1 MPSEIRVTDQKF
13 LYQLRNGDSFT
24 ENTSDFT
31 VHLKGNLLE
40 KVKAVFTVQVGWS
53 SDLNNYNLLYN
64 AANQTLRIEAK
75 GNDFRSDGF
84 SVGDDVRLSIAFV
97 ALNGVVTSISDGEI
111 TLNSVSIIFGA
122 LSDGYSLEITG
133 TDILTG
139 LTDKTAL
146 KYKFGL
152 IENNEALNTLSKLT
166 NTDQIYLIDSID
178 HATPNTFS
186 NGESFG
192 NNKAWVTGGVK
203 ATFSQRVK
211 GKDYQYP
218 SFLPD
223 LSFQEFII
231 EHEFIINPFYRD
243 GDLDSISGDEVPP
256 LDIFNGDKSLKYVFD
271 AEFRTEINNPN
282 TALSTEYDTQLGSVG
297 YFDESYNGF
306 KSDFS
311 VDNLQY
317 ELAGN
322 SVNQIETSEGTD
334 VTYSIFSSNS
344 NFIDGG
350 YIVLGHASII
360 ESDEYS
366 NSSKEFP
373 ELWNDEKIRVQI
385 GSGAVSSGVFIN
397 AQANFLGNFRVD
409 VSFRINL
416 SNKVTEEGQ
425 NYILYYQ
432 AENSNLPPD
441 QSKKVTGLVDLNVY
455 AKNSDI
461 NGLWNLQK
469 FEQYPHA
476 EPYDK
481 GVTSGFTNSNGFNE
495 TGYFLDA
502 SFLKINTA
510 ELSAL
515 TFEYNI
521 FNTVTNETFTLRSY
535 DFDLSDSFLAGGTQQ
550 IEVDET
556 RGYILKDDDLFNGV
570 KIETGA
576 NNGALTEYSIQIG
589 YKTPWE
595 KWLEFKKAPKE
606 FFDKNKSL
614 NGFNQK
620 ASNYFDNIA
629 DFELRVMLRADLLF
643 DGITTQYLTSSE
655 SLKVYDYDT
664 DDQNPDAYTC
674 EINTYNENGEV
685 LQNNIIEKDFTRLRA
700 LFTPTVPPVFSTSVD
715 MTEVANDYK
724 RFAHG
729 NRTTS
734 GTIATRDGVWANE
747 QANDTDLFTNIT
759 GGKLTKNDPSLYTSS
774 QEDIATNDNANAF
787 YGCFSNDEYE
797 FYSIS
802 GKMYSNAND
811 NDGLAYNI
819 AFMVD
824 DDGVEH
830 TLSLIA
836 TTGGLLLDIDPDYI
850 EGNTGTTTMD
860 LSPAP
865 PFNKVSWALVYNF
878 GKSGCVQLDYFNTNE
893 NSVNW
898 SSNNVGDLIF
908 NVNRSSD
915 DIIIDVD
922 WVINGTQY
930 TNTFNYNLNDNDLT
944 KKFKG
949 FNSIGFAFMSQD
961 QGGFKDVEL
970 IQPLGDYYG
979 ILRIEQEASPS
990 DFGISELSTVRE
1002 APENSLLKQS
1012 TGNEVKADLQWNGT
1026 SFSLQGDI
1034 DTSKIKEGQKY
1045 EFSAELRLL
1054 NLDE

>member
-13 LYQLRNGDSFT
+13 FYQLRNGDSFT
-24 ENTSDFT
+24 DNTSDFT

-40 KVKAVFTVQVGWS
+40 RVKAVFTVEVNWYTYLQ
-53 SDLNNYNLLYN
+53 NYNLLYDAN
-64 AANQTLRIEAK
+64 AQTLRIELGGK
-75 GNDFRSDGF
+75 DFYAEGF
-84 SVGDDVRLSIAFV
+84 SVGDLVKLSGESTFSLTGTIGSITNGEINLTNV
-97 ALNGVVTSISDGEI
+97 ALTGSLPSSYLVGIEPTAV
-111 TLNSVSIIFGA
+111 
-122 LSDGYSLEITG
+122 LS
-133 TDILTG
+133 G
-139 LTDKTAL
+139 LTDKTAI

-166 NTDQIYLIDSID
+166 NTDQIYLIDGID
-178 HATPNTFS
+178 HSSPNTFS

-192 NNKAWVTGGVK
+192 NNKAWVTGSAQASFVGRK
-203 ATFSQRVK
+203 Q
-211 GKDYQYP
+211 GKDYNQ
-218 SFLPD
+218 PD
-223 LSFQEFII
+223 TDTSVQVFTI

-306 KSDFS
+306 KSDFN
-311 VDNLQY
+311 VDDLQY
-317 ELAGN
+317 QINGN
-322 SVNQIETSEGTD
+322 SANQIETSEGTD
-334 VTYSIFSSNS
+334 VTYTIFSPSG
-344 NFIDGG
+344 NFVNGG
-350 YIVLGHASII
+350 YIVLGHSSII

-366 NSSKEFP
+366 NSSKEFS

-385 GSGAVSSGVFIN
+385 GSGSVSSGVFIN
-397 AQANFLGNFRVD
+397 AQANFLGSFRVD

-416 SNKVTEEGQ
+416 ANRVTEEGQ

-441 QSKKVTGLVDLNVY
+441 QSKKVTGLVDLNQY
-455 AKNSDI
+455 TKNTDI
-461 NGLWNLQK
+461 DGLWVLQK

-476 EPYDK
+476 EPYEK
-481 GVTSGFTNSNGFNE
+481 GVTSGFTNSSGFNE

-502 SFLKINTA
+502 SFLKFNPA

-521 FNTVTNETFTLRSY
+521 FNTVTNESFTLRSY
-535 DFDLSDSFLAGGTQQ
+535 DFDLSVSFLAGGTQQ
-550 IEVDET
+550 IEVNET
-556 RGYILKDDDLFNGV
+556 RGYILKDDDLFNSV
-570 KIETGA
+570 KIETGV
-576 NNGALTEYSIQIG
+576 NNGSLTEYSIQIG

-629 DFELRVMLRADLLF
+629 DFELRAMLRADVVLN
-643 DGITTQYLTSSE
+643 GITTQYLTSSE

-664 DDQNPDAYTC
+664 DDQTPDAYTC
-674 EINTYNENGEV
+674 EINTYNIDGEV

-700 LFTPTVPPVFSTSVD
+700 LFTPTVPPVFSTTVD

-729 NRTTS
+729 NKIISPFTS
-734 GTIATRDGVWANE
+734 APRLPNWFNT
-747 QANDTDLFTNIT
+747 QADDSDTFSAF
-759 GGKLTKNDPSLYTSS
+759 GGSPVSTKNDPNLYTSTPS
-774 QEDIATNDNANAF
+774 TILTTQNMFAL
-787 YGCFSNDEYE
+787 YGCYSNDEYE
-797 FYSIS
+797 FYDIS
-802 GKMYSNAND
+802 GKMFSNES
-811 NDGLAYNI
+811 
-819 AFMVD
+819 D
-824 DDGVEH
+824 DDSIVFVLAFYTDEDGIEH
-830 TLSLIA
+830 TLSLCA
-836 TTGGLLLDIDPDYI
+836 TTGGVLHDESPDYI
-850 EGNTGTTTMD
+850 EGDDNTSSIKVGSG
-860 LSPAP
+860 LYPAG
-865 PFNKVSWALVYNF
+865 WDLVYNF
-878 GKSGCVQLDYFNTNE
+878 GKSDCKNLIHFETNE
-893 NSVNW
+893 NNFNW
-898 SSNNVGDLIF
+898 NNSLVEDLNF
-908 NVNRSSD
+908 NVKRSAED
-915 DIIIDVD
+915 FEIEVD
-922 WVINGTQY
+922 WNINNNDYNQVW
-930 TNTFNYNLNDNDLT
+930 NYNINENQET
-944 KKFKG
+944 EKFKG
-949 FNSIGFAFMSQD
+949 FKPIGFAFMSQA
-961 QGGFKDVEL
+961 QGGFKDVQL

-1002 APENSLLKQS
+1002 APENGLLKQS